1 MLAFLDRDIYDNS
14 SRTGTIFLL
23 LLLFFPR
30 GKEEKGSRP
39 TSLSLSPTH
48 SISPLHPTTSSLPI
62 IPIIITTTPFLLPPL
77 PNIPIIH
84 SCSSDFHCLFP
95 RKTPL
100 VPYPPSKKET
110 KDKSRNFVIN
120 GTYRNLLPQKIN
132 IIFTIGQTLLCR
144 FKFGNEEGFGFREGV
159 GEHDVCLFKL
169 WKKKI
174 LACGCEKEKKNKRE
188 GDDMGRGTYAKP

>member
-1 MLAFLDRDIYDNS
+1 MSCLLSWTEISMIIALEQARFFFFFFFS
-14 SRTGTIFLL
+14 SLKRKKEDHVPLL
-23 LLLFFPR
+23 
-30 GKEEKGSRP
+30 
-39 TSLSLSPTH
+39 SLSLSPTH

-84 SCSSDFHCLFP
+84 SCSSNFHCLFP

-100 VPYPPSKKET
+100 VPYPPSKKKT

-132 IIFTIGQTLLCR
+132 IIFTICQTLLCR
-144 FKFGNEEGFGFREGV
+144 VEFGNQEGFGFREGV
-159 GEHDVCLFKL
+159 GEHDVCLITL
-169 WKKKI
+169 
-174 LACGCEKEKKNKRE
+174 
-188 GDDMGRGTYAKP
+188 